1 MFGGKMKTYVL
12 SEQEIQDLKDL
23 KAVFKK
29 IFKEKFDE
37 LSESEKTDLLI
48 GKMEV
53 VPDENE
59 ETNPSLT
66 EKIQDKNRS

>member
-1 MFGGKMKTYVL
+1 MKTYML

>member
-1 MFGGKMKTYVL
+1 MSGGKMKTYML